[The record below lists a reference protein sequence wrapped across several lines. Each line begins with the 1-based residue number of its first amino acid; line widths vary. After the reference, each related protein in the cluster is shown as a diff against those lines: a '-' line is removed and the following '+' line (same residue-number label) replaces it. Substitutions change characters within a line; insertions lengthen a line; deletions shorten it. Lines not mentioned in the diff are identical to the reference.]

1 MAGILQQYFPM
12 IRTRNEVLDEI
23 FRNEKLDR
31 IYRGWNE
38 QQREE
43 FLDFCTGNRGVRIL
57 YDSFFKEILNP
68 ESAPERLEEFLSL
81 VLG

>member
-31 IYRGWNE
+31 IYRG
-38 QQREE
+38 
-43 FLDFCTGNRGVRIL
+43 
-57 YDSFFKEILNP
+57 
-68 ESAPERLEEFLSL
+68 
-81 VLG
+81 